1 MCTHLSHRSCEWRNL
16 APFFGYHENIPRTSN
31 QEHQQGNRSSNTFV
45 QLWTQLHQAKQI
57 IVASEEEEKKEASR
71 QQSCPYDVD
80 SFPGRM
86 DANNYTCLMMQS
98 GKKTKKEKKQ
108 EKKKAGPADIKDN
121 SI

>member
-57 IVASEEEEKKEASR
+57 IVASEEEKKRR
-71 QQSCPYDVD
+71 QADNKV
-80 SFPGRM
+80 
-86 DANNYTCLMMQS
+86 AHMMW
-98 GKKTKKEKKQ
+98 TLFL
-108 EKKKAGPADIKDN
+108 AG
-121 SI
+121 